1 MSTNIKI
8 TPTQKFSEA
17 AKNLHIIAVKVVR

>member
-8 TPTQKFSEA
+8 TPTQKFSA
-17 AKNLHIIAVKVVR
+17 TA